1 MTYCEI
7 RLKFNKDILLEIQNS
22 LVTPVNIS
30 YRSTPFKRWGSGVSE
45 VLSGVNKIKSLGG
58 SGCSSP
64 LRLPGC
70 L

>member
-1 MTYCEI
+1 LGCE
-7 RLKFNKDILLEIQNS
+7 
-22 LVTPVNIS
+22 
-30 YRSTPFKRWGSGVSE
+30 VSE
-45 VLSGVNKIKSLGG
+45 VLSGVNKIKSLEG